1 MVVYPNGSQQ
11 RTGVTRA
18 DPLEHTTLVSMD
30 GERILGHGGRT
41 DRLRLQMLAIALD
54 TITPVVI
61 LLRDLEDVL
70 EQLHVPDRRVM
81 AYNNGD
87 HTLLLLVSVDSRVE
101 IGIVQRLGLK
111 YTVVHTRDVELRDMT
126 LVDTIPRVDHSTP
139 IRKFLR
145 IDDPYEDPDADWM
158 EDLHCLEVMRLV
170 EDTHNTPLEITRG
183 NTIDDPVVR
192 YAGEFIQACPHTGS
206 LYILMGMV
214 NYHASL
220 VGEAI
225 YDGIE
230 PTPCTRLEMESLM
243 MDISMEHY
251 NVYISNVSMERCALL
266 VESHRQ
272 PPMTHS
278 EAGIVAILYDGYV
291 AKYVSVGIQGR
302 EMALW
307 GCLNGVWREV
317 SVADIWR
324 DLVGPIAIYM
334 DKNGLTD
341 VRRYLG
347 SVSARERIIK
357 DLMYRI
363 CDDRLLSKLNGNSHL
378 IGMANGVYDTDM
390 GILRDPLPADYI
402 SMSTGRRL
410 VLEVDYWKHKTDA
423 LMDILRRIFPD
434 EDLLRYFIATC
445 AGMLEG
451 SNKNKLVYVWW
462 GKGNNG
468 KSMIEKLVSK
478 ALGDYATVAATSLIT
493 GKRPSAENAT
503 PQLSALEG
511 KLVVFLQE
519 PNPNEVIRIGI
530 VKELSGGDTITTRAL
545 FRSPRTFTPKFK
557 LVLVC
562 NNVMEIPNADIAFRN
577 RLVVIPFASTF
588 VTRDDYDGMKKG
600 KHTYIMD
607 TGIARNI
614 AEYADVFLCMLVKEY
629 QLIKGVETLEVPEVV
644 KKATKDYMDYNNS
657 CLAFI
662 NACVT
667 TDDAAETPVDAMY
680 GEYRHWVREMGL
692 GVMDV
697 NRFRDELSYRDYT
710 VEKGQ
715 DGKLVVR
722 GTRIEIGL

>member
-1 MVVYPNGSQQ
+1 MSKMKVSGNIKE
-11 RTGVTRA
+11 RTG
-18 DPLEHTTLVSMD
+18 
-30 GERILGHGGRT
+30 
-41 DRLRLQMLAIALD
+41 RLYLQMLPIGIN
-54 TITPVVI
+54 TITPVSI
-61 LLRDLEDVL
+61 LLRDLDDIL
-70 EQLHVPDRRVM
+70 GQLQVPDRRCM
-81 AYNNGD
+81 AYNNGY
-87 HTLLLLVSVDSRVE
+87 HTLLLLVSVNVRVE
-101 IGIVQRLGLK
+101 MGIIQRLGLK
-111 YTVVHTRDVELRDMT
+111 YTIVHIRDLELRDMI
-126 LVDTIPRVDHSTP
+126 LVDTIPKVDHRTP

-145 IDDPYEDPDADWM
+145 VDDPYEDPDADWM
-158 EDLHCLEVMRLV
+158 EDLHCLEVIRLV
-170 EDTHNTPLEITRG
+170 EDTHDTTHLKVVHG
-183 NTIDDPVVR
+183 NTIDDPVIR
-192 YAGEFIQACPHTGS
+192 YAGEFIHACPHTES

-220 VGEAI
+220 VGEDM

-243 MDISMEHY
+243 MGISRESY

-272 PPMTHS
+272 SPMTQS

-317 SVADIWR
+317 SIADIWR
-324 DLVGPIAIYM
+324 DLVGIIAIYM
-334 DKNGLTD
+334 DKQGLTD
-341 VRRYLG
+341 VRKYLG

-363 CDDRLLSKLNGNSHL
+363 CDDRLLSKLNSNSHL

-410 VLEVDYWKHKTDA
+410 VLEVDYWKHKTKA
-423 LMDILRRIFPD
+423 LMNILCRIFP
-434 EDLLRYFIATC
+434 EKDLLRYFIATC

-493 GKRPSAENAT
+493 GKRPSADNAT

-577 RLVVIPFASTF
+577 RLVVIPFVSTF
-588 VTRDDYDGMKKG
+588 VTREDYNGMKKG

-629 QLIKGVETLEVPEVV
+629 QRIKGMETVEVPEVV
-644 KKATKDYMDYNNS
+644 RRATKDYMDYNNS
-657 CLAFI
+657 CLSFI

-667 TDDAAETPVDAMY
+667 TDDVSETPVDIMY
-680 GEYRHWVREMGL
+680 AEYRHWVREMGL
-692 GVMDV
+692 GFMDI
-697 NRFRDELSYRDYT
+697 NRFRDELSYRGYT
-710 VEKGQ
+710 MERGQ
-715 DGKLVVR
+715 DGKLVVC